1 MSNYLNA
8 PSDSSADF
16 EFNLKN
22 GNDFYFINGEV
33 MLRADFLNVR
43 IDGIQEEWPVR
54 FNLHADQMKGL
65 LKVDLTGLLQS
76 DNWSSLEVQSKRTD
90 DADAVYD
97 FSNWIITLMTGPRSK
112 IFYFIS

>member
-22 GNDFYFINGEV
+22 DNEFYFINGTV
-33 MLRADFLNVR
+33 MLQADFLNVK

-54 FNLHADQMKGL
+54 FRLNADRMKGL
-65 LKVDLTGLLQS
+65 SVHLTGLLES
-76 DNWSSLEVQSKRTD
+76 DNWSSLNIESKRTD
-90 DADAVYD
+90 DGYD
-97 FSNWIITLMTGPRSK
+97 LSKWIIALMTGPE
-112 IFYFIS
+112 FGNV